1 MSNDC
6 GAKTI
11 ETQEMS
17 GRRNDLYRMKG
28 MDVKLL
34 CVAKKKG
41 ESRGVRKEESKE
53 SGCPESE
60 TNRLHLRGRLQGTMV
75 MRVYIEIQLDTHT
88 CMHTRSICLFTCI
101 ICYVLDGSG
110 LLVAS
115 VDETRLAVGGFLT
128 RGRQRTA
135 WKKNLC

>member
-88 CMHTRSICLFTCI
+88 CMHTRSVFSH
-101 ICYVLDGSG
+101 VSF
-110 LLVAS
+110 VMFS
-115 VDETRLAVGGFLT
+115 MAVGCWS
-128 RGRQRTA
+128 RQSMKRD
-135 WKKNLC
+135 WQ